1 MASYFCWVENSRFI
15 IIFFNILKVL
25 FCFVMVLLVPLLKTV
40 EKPNVNLIVVHL
52 KVISI
57 WFFFFLPHLLT
68 SMIFLFVFQ

>member
-25 FCFVMVLLVPLLKTV
+25 FCFVLVLLVPLLKTV

-57 WFFFFLPHLLT
+57 WFLFFLPHLLN
-68 SMIFLFVFQ
+68 SKIYLFFFQ